1 VSQLESLSQIE
12 EKLNNLSLTAKNY
25 IDNAN
30 TDEELDQLRV
40 SLLGKKGDLSI
51 ILKTMGQLSAI
62 DRPIVGQKANLIKIN
77 LQELITERK
86 NKLNSEALDKKIKKE
101 KIDVTIPSI
110 GTPPGN
116 KHHLISTQDEII
128 DIFCG
133 LGYSVESG
141 PEIETDFYNFESLN
155 IPCITVP
162 LSASTCAGW
171 TALSNIYTK
180 DGQFIKD
187 VALGSCPKILV
198 FDHKF
203 IQTAPSRTL
212 ASGIADALA
221 KWYESSITSSKID
234 DGLVQQ
240 AIQISRVLRDQLLI
254 DGGKA
259 FNGQFENNPS
269 WQNTVE
275 ACGLT
280 AGLVGGIG
288 GEKCRTAA
296 AHAIHNAITQII
308 TPNKFLHGEIVG
320 VGLLLQLRLEEMKNN
335 NKLADQSIK
344 QLLVLMKQLDLPTT
358 ISELG
363 INVFENK
370 NLEKIADFTCRDK
383 SEIHFLPFE
392 ISKKD
397 MIEVIASFE
406 QQKIKI

>member
-1 VSQLESLSQIE
+1 MQSIAPESVFRGSNAWEKALPQVTNLTRSPLILGRSINTINLRNKIFNDLKNQNLEV
-12 EKLNNLSLTAKNY
+12 NTANLQFDCCYEDISRIKN
-25 IDNAN
+25 
-30 TDEELDQLRV
+30 
-40 SLLGKKGDLSI
+40 I
-51 ILKTMGQLSAI
+51 ILK
-62 DRPIVGQKANLIKIN
+62 N
-77 LQELITERK
+77 
-86 NKLNSEALDKKIKKE
+86 NSDSVIAAGGGKVLD
-101 KIDVTIPSI
+101 
-110 GTPPGN
+110 
-116 KHHLISTQDEII
+116 
-128 DIFCG
+128 
-133 LGYSVESG
+133 SG
-141 PEIETDFYNFESLN
+141 KYIAECLN

-180 DGQFIKD
+180 NGQFLKD

-198 FDHKF
+198 YDHEF
-203 IQTAPSRTL
+203 IQKAPSRTL

-254 DGGKA
+254 DGEKA
-259 FNGQFENNPS
+259 FNSQFKNNPS
-269 WQNTVE
+269 WRNTVE

-344 QLLVLMKQLDLPTT
+344 QLFKLMKELNLPTT
-358 ISELG
+358 IAQLG
-363 INVFENK
+363 INVFENN
-370 NLEKIADFTCRDK
+370 NLEKIADFTCQDN
-383 SEIHFLPFE
+383 SDIHFLPFE
-392 ISKKD
+392 IHKQD
-397 MIEVIASFE
+397 IVEVVTHFE

>member
-1 VSQLESLSQIE
+1 MQSISPEIIFRGNYAWQKSLPQITKLTKRPLILGRGIHTNNLRNRIFNDLKNQNLNVNIANLEFDCCYEDISRVKNII
-12 EKLNNLSLTAKNY
+12 LNNNNDSLIAAGGGKVLDSGKY
-25 IDNAN
+25 IA
-30 TDEELDQLRV
+30 
-40 SLLGKKGDLSI
+40 
-51 ILKTMGQLSAI
+51 
-62 DRPIVGQKANLIKIN
+62 
-77 LQELITERK
+77 
-86 NKLNSEALDKKIKKE
+86 
-101 KIDVTIPSI
+101 
-110 GTPPGN
+110 
-116 KHHLISTQDEII
+116 
-128 DIFCG
+128 
-133 LGYSVESG
+133 
-141 PEIETDFYNFESLN
+141 DFLN

-187 VALGSCPKILV
+187 VPLGSCPKILV
-198 FDHKF
+198 YDHKF

-221 KWYESSITSSKID
+221 KWYESSITSSTID

-254 DGGKA
+254 DGEKA
-259 FNGQFENNPS
+259 FKSQLGNNPA
-269 WQNTVE
+269 WRNTVE

-335 NKLADQSIK
+335 NKLADQLIK
-344 QLLVLMKQLDLPTT
+344 QLLVLMKQLNLPTT
-358 ISELG
+358 IAQLG
-363 INVFENK
+363 INVFENN

-392 ISKKD
+392 VHKKD
-397 MIEVIASFE
+397 IAEVIANFE

>member
-1 VSQLESLSQIE
+1 MQLISPETIYRGDNAWEKALPQISKLTKIPLIIGRSSHTLKLRNKIIRDLKNKNLNPCSANLYFDCCYE
-12 EKLNNLSLTAKNY
+12 DISRIKNFILNNNHDSVIAAGGGKVLDTGKY
-25 IDNAN
+25 IAD
-30 TDEELDQLRV
+30 
-40 SLLGKKGDLSI
+40 
-51 ILKTMGQLSAI
+51 
-62 DRPIVGQKANLIKIN
+62 
-77 LQELITERK
+77 
-86 NKLNSEALDKKIKKE
+86 
-101 KIDVTIPSI
+101 
-110 GTPPGN
+110 
-116 KHHLISTQDEII
+116 
-128 DIFCG
+128 C
-133 LGYSVESG
+133 
-141 PEIETDFYNFESLN
+141 LN

-180 DGQFIKD
+180 NGQFIKD
-187 VALGSCPKILV
+187 VSLSSCPKILV
-198 FDHKF
+198 YDHEF

-221 KWYESSITSSKID
+221 KWYESSITSSTID

-259 FNGQFENNPS
+259 FNGEFANNPS
-269 WQNTVE
+269 WRNTVE

-320 VGLLLQLRLEEMKNN
+320 VGLLLQLRLEEIKNN
-335 NKLADQSIK
+335 NKLADQSTK
-344 QLLVLMKQLDLPTT
+344 QLLLLMKQLNLPTT
-358 ISELG
+358 IAQLG
-363 INVFENK
+363 INVFEDN

-392 ISKKD
+392 IHKQD
-397 MIEVIASFE
+397 IVEVIANFE

>member
-1 VSQLESLSQIE
+1 MQSISPEIVFRGNDAWEKALPQIS
-12 EKLNNLSLTAKNY
+12 KLTKSPLLLGRSIQTNNLRDK
-25 IDNAN
+25 IF
-30 TDEELDQLRV
+30 
-40 SLLGKKGDLSI
+40 GDLKNQDLKISSANLQFDCCYEDISRVKKI
-51 ILKTMGQLSAI
+51 ILKNNHDSVIAAGGGK
-62 DRPIVGQKANLIKIN
+62 V
-77 LQELITERK
+77 
-86 NKLNSEALDKKIKKE
+86 LD
-101 KIDVTIPSI
+101 
-110 GTPPGN
+110 
-116 KHHLISTQDEII
+116 
-128 DIFCG
+128 
-133 LGYSVESG
+133 SG
-141 PEIETDFYNFESLN
+141 KYIAECLD

-171 TALSNIYTK
+171 TALSNIYSK
-180 DGQFIKD
+180 NGQFIKD
-187 VALGSCPKILV
+187 VALSSCPKVLV

-221 KWYESSITSSKID
+221 KWYESSITSSTID

-254 DGGKA
+254 DGEKA
-259 FNGQFENNPS
+259 FKGEFENNLS
-269 WQNTVE
+269 WRNTIE

-363 INVFENK
+363 INVFDNQ
-370 NLEKIADFTCRDK
+370 NLEKIADFTCRDE

-392 ISKKD
+392 ISKRD
-397 MIEVIASFE
+397 IIEVISNFE

>member
-1 VSQLESLSQIE
+1 MQSISPETIYRGNYAWEESLPHITKLTKSPLILGRGIQTKNLRNNIFNDLKNQ
-12 EKLNNLSLTAKNY
+12 KLNVNS
-25 IDNAN
+25 
-30 TDEELDQLRV
+30 
-40 SLLGKKGDLSI
+40 
-51 ILKTMGQLSAI
+51 
-62 DRPIVGQKANLIKIN
+62 ANLQFDCCYEDIS
-77 LQELITERK
+77 RVK
-86 NKLNSEALDKKIKKE
+86 NIISNNNNDSVIAAGGGKVLD
-101 KIDVTIPSI
+101 
-110 GTPPGN
+110 
-116 KHHLISTQDEII
+116 
-128 DIFCG
+128 
-133 LGYSVESG
+133 SG
-141 PEIETDFYNFESLN
+141 KYIAESLN
-155 IPCITVP
+155 IPCITIP
-162 LSASTCAGW
+162 LNASTCAGW

-187 VALGSCPKILV
+187 VALRSCPKILV
-198 FDHKF
+198 YDHKF

-221 KWYESSITSSKID
+221 KWYESSITSSTID

-254 DGGKA
+254 DGEKA
-259 FNGQFENNPS
+259 FKGQFTNYSS
-269 WQNTVE
+269 WQNIVE

-344 QLLVLMKQLDLPTT
+344 QLFLLMKELNLPTT
-358 ISELG
+358 IGQLG
-363 INVFENK
+363 INVFENN

-392 ISKKD
+392 INKID
-397 MIEVIASFE
+397 IIEVISNFE

>member
-1 VSQLESLSQIE
+1 MQSISPETIFRGNSAWQKSLPQII
-12 EKLNNLSLTAKNY
+12 KLTKRPLILGRGITTNKLRNKIFNDLKNKDLNVNFANLKFDCCY
-25 IDNAN
+25 EDI
-30 TDEELDQLRV
+30 LRV
-40 SLLGKKGDLSI
+40 KDI
-51 ILKTMGQLSAI
+51 ILKNNNDSVIAAGGGK
-62 DRPIVGQKANLIKIN
+62 V
-77 LQELITERK
+77 
-86 NKLNSEALDKKIKKE
+86 LD
-101 KIDVTIPSI
+101 
-110 GTPPGN
+110 
-116 KHHLISTQDEII
+116 
-128 DIFCG
+128 
-133 LGYSVESG
+133 SG
-141 PEIETDFYNFESLN
+141 KYIADSLN
-155 IPCITVP
+155 IHCITVP

-180 DGQFIKD
+180 DGKFIKD
-187 VALGSCPKILV
+187 VALESCPKILV
-198 FDHKF
+198 YDHKF

-212 ASGIADALA
+212 ASGVADALA
-221 KWYESSITSSKID
+221 KWYESSITSSTID

-254 DGGKA
+254 DGEKA
-259 FNGQFENNPS
+259 FKGQFENNPS
-269 WQNTVE
+269 WRNTVE

-344 QLLVLMKQLDLPTT
+344 QLLLLMKELNLPTT
-358 ISELG
+358 IAQLG
-363 INVFENK
+363 INVFEND

-392 ISKKD
+392 IHKRDIK
-397 MIEVIASFE
+397 EVIANFE

>member
-1 VSQLESLSQIE
+1 MQSISPETIFRGNDAWEKALPQIVNFTKSPLILGRSARTNDIKNKIFRDLKNQNLSVNSANLQFDCCNEDIS
-12 EKLNNLSLTAKNY
+12 KVKDIILNNNHDAVIAAGGGKVLDSGKY
-25 IDNAN
+25 IA
-30 TDEELDQLRV
+30 
-40 SLLGKKGDLSI
+40 
-51 ILKTMGQLSAI
+51 
-62 DRPIVGQKANLIKIN
+62 
-77 LQELITERK
+77 
-86 NKLNSEALDKKIKKE
+86 
-101 KIDVTIPSI
+101 
-110 GTPPGN
+110 
-116 KHHLISTQDEII
+116 EI
-128 DIFCG
+128 
-133 LGYSVESG
+133 
-141 PEIETDFYNFESLN
+141 LN

-180 DGQFIKD
+180 KGQFIKD
-187 VALGSCPKILV
+187 VTLRSCPKVLV

-221 KWYESSITSSKID
+221 KWYESSITSSTID

-254 DGGKA
+254 NGGKA
-259 FNGQFENNPS
+259 FNNQVENNSS
-269 WQNTVE
+269 WRNTIE

-335 NKLADQSIK
+335 NKLAYQSIK
-344 QLLVLMKQLDLPTT
+344 QLMVLMKELNLPTT
-358 ISELG
+358 IAQLG

-370 NLEKIADFTCRDK
+370 NLEKIADFTCREN

-392 ISKKD
+392 IHRQD
-397 MIEVIASFE
+397 LVEVIANFE

>member
-1 VSQLESLSQIE
+1 MQSISPETIYRGNNAWEKSLPQILKITKSPLILGRCTYTNNLRNKIFSDLKNQNLRVDSSNLQFDCCYE
-12 EKLNNLSLTAKNY
+12 DLSRVKNIILNNNNDSVIAVGGGKVLDSGKYIADSL
-25 IDNAN
+25 D
-30 TDEELDQLRV
+30 
-40 SLLGKKGDLSI
+40 
-51 ILKTMGQLSAI
+51 
-62 DRPIVGQKANLIKIN
+62 
-77 LQELITERK
+77 
-86 NKLNSEALDKKIKKE
+86 
-101 KIDVTIPSI
+101 
-110 GTPPGN
+110 
-116 KHHLISTQDEII
+116 
-128 DIFCG
+128 
-133 LGYSVESG
+133 
-141 PEIETDFYNFESLN
+141 

-180 DGQFIKD
+180 DGKFIKD
-187 VALGSCPKILV
+187 VKLRSCPKILV
-198 FDHKF
+198 FDHNF

-221 KWYESSITSSKID
+221 KWYEASITSLTID

-254 DGGKA
+254 DGEKA
-259 FNGQFENNPS
+259 FKRQFEDNPS
-269 WQNTVE
+269 WRNTIE

-344 QLLVLMKQLDLPTT
+344 QLFVLMKELNLPTS
-358 ISELG
+358 ISQLG
-363 INVFENK
+363 IDVFENN
-370 NLEKIADFTCRDK
+370 NLEKIAEFTCRDK

-392 ISKKD
+392 IHKRD
-397 MIEVIASFE
+397 IVEIITNFE
-406 QQKIKI
+406 EQKIKT

>member
-1 VSQLESLSQIE
+1 MQSISPEIIFRGNDAWVKALPHITAITKSPLILGRSIHTH
-12 EKLNNLSLTAKNY
+12 KLRSKIFNDLKNLKLVVNSANLQFDCCYEDISFVKN
-25 IDNAN
+25 
-30 TDEELDQLRV
+30 
-40 SLLGKKGDLSI
+40 I
-51 ILKTMGQLSAI
+51 ILKNNHDSVIAAGGGK
-62 DRPIVGQKANLIKIN
+62 V
-77 LQELITERK
+77 
-86 NKLNSEALDKKIKKE
+86 LD
-101 KIDVTIPSI
+101 
-110 GTPPGN
+110 
-116 KHHLISTQDEII
+116 
-128 DIFCG
+128 
-133 LGYSVESG
+133 SG
-141 PEIETDFYNFESLN
+141 KYIAECLN

-180 DGQFIKD
+180 KGQFIKD
-187 VALGSCPKILV
+187 VTLRSCPEILV
-198 FDHKF
+198 YDHKF

-221 KWYESSITSSKID
+221 KWYESSITSSTID

-259 FNGQFENNPS
+259 CKGEFENNLS
-269 WQNTVE
+269 WRNTIE

-308 TPNKFLHGEIVG
+308 TPNKYLHGEIVG

-335 NKLADQSIK
+335 NKLANQSIK
-344 QLLVLMKQLDLPTT
+344 QLLVLMKELNLPIT
-358 ISELG
+358 IAELG
-363 INVFENK
+363 INVFENN
-370 NLEKIADFTCRDK
+370 NLEKIADFACRDK
-383 SEIHFLPFE
+383 SEIHFLPFKVHKQD
-392 ISKKD
+392 IV
-397 MIEVIASFE
+397 EVIANFE

>member
-1 VSQLESLSQIE
+1 MQSISPETIFRGIDAWENSLPQIT
-12 EKLNNLSLTAKNY
+12 KLTNSPLILGRSIHTHNLRNKLFKDLKNQ
-25 IDNAN
+25 NLNVNSAN
-30 TDEELDQLRV
+30 LQFDCCSEDISRI
-40 SLLGKKGDLSI
+40 KSI
-51 ILKTMGQLSAI
+51 ILKNNNDSVIA
-62 DRPIVGQKANLIKIN
+62 VGGGKV
-77 LQELITERK
+77 
-86 NKLNSEALDKKIKKE
+86 LD
-101 KIDVTIPSI
+101 
-110 GTPPGN
+110 
-116 KHHLISTQDEII
+116 
-128 DIFCG
+128 
-133 LGYSVESG
+133 SG
-141 PEIETDFYNFESLN
+141 KYIADCLN

-180 DGQFIKD
+180 NGQFIKD
-187 VALGSCPKILV
+187 VALRSCPKILV
-198 FDHKF
+198 YDHKF
-203 IQTAPSRTL
+203 IQTAPVRTL

-221 KWYESSITSSKID
+221 KWYESSITSSTID

-254 DGGKA
+254 DGEKA
-259 FNGQFENNPS
+259 FKGGCENNPS
-269 WQNTVE
+269 WTNTVE

-288 GEKCRTAA
+288 GEKCRTAG

-344 QLLVLMKQLDLPTT
+344 QLLALMRELKLPTT
-358 ISELG
+358 IAELG
-363 INVFENK
+363 INVFENQ
-370 NLEKIADFTCRDK
+370 NLDKIAEFTLREK

-392 ISKKD
+392 IYKED
-397 MIEVIASFE
+397 LIEAIANFE

>member
-1 VSQLESLSQIE
+1 MQSISPEIIFRGNNAWEKALPQII
-12 EKLNNLSLTAKNY
+12 K
-25 IDNAN
+25 
-30 TDEELDQLRV
+30 
-40 SLLGKKGDLSI
+40 
-51 ILKTMGQLSAI
+51 
-62 DRPIVGQKANLIKIN
+62 LIKSPLILGRSLYTRKLRSKIFRDLKSQKLKVN
-77 LQELITERK
+77 SAELQFDCCYEDIA
-86 NKLNSEALDKKIKKE
+86 NVKKI
-101 KIDVTIPSI
+101 
-110 GTPPGN
+110 
-116 KHHLISTQDEII
+116 II
-128 DIFCG
+128 NNNHD
-133 LGYSVESG
+133 SVIAAGGGKVLDSG
-141 PEIETDFYNFESLN
+141 KYIAELLD
-155 IPCITVP
+155 IPCVTVP

-180 DGQFIKD
+180 NGQFIKD
-187 VALGSCPKILV
+187 VSLRSCPKLLV
-198 FDHKF
+198 YDHKF

-221 KWYESSITSSKID
+221 KWYESSITSSTID

-254 DGGKA
+254 DGEKA
-259 FNGQFENNPS
+259 INGGFENNSS
-269 WQNTVE
+269 WRNTIE

-320 VGLLLQLRLEEMKNN
+320 VGLLLQLKIEEMKNS

-344 QLLVLMKQLDLPTT
+344 QLLVLMKELNLPTT
-358 ISELG
+358 ISDLG
-363 INVFENK
+363 INVFENQ
-370 NLEKIADFTCRDK
+370 NLEKIADFTCRDQ

-392 ISKKD
+392 IQKKD
-397 MIEVIASFE
+397 IIEVIANFE